1 VSSFLEKFGERLKYL
16 RERQSLTQEML
27 AEEVGIQPR
36 QINYLEHGKKW
47 TRPETLEKLAQAL
60 KVPVKDLFDF

>member
-1 VSSFLEKFGERLKYL
+1 
-16 RERQSLTQEML
+16 ML
-27 AEEVGIQPR
+27 AEAAGIQPR

-47 TRPETLEKLAQAL
+47 TKPDTLEKLAKAL

>member
-1 VSSFLEKFGERLKYL
+1 MSSFLEKFGERLKYL
-16 RERQSLTQEML
+16 REEQNLTQEML
-27 AEEVGIQPR
+27 AEAAGIQPR

-47 TRPETLEKLAQAL
+47 TKPDTLEKLAKAL

>member
-1 VSSFLEKFGERLKYL
+1 MSSFLEKFGERLKYL